1 MEDLN
6 DLEILKKKVTEKI
19 IERLELDLELEDVS
33 YTAPLFSSMADGDGK
48 NLGLDSVDGLE
59 LVVMLYE
66 SWGIKVQAE
75 EMPTL
80 TTIER
85 IADFIRRKFAE
96 KTQE

>member
-1 MEDLN
+1 MEDLS
-6 DLEILKKKVTEKI
+6 DLEKKVAEKI

-33 YTAPLFSSMADGDGK
+33 YTAPLFSSMVDGDGK
-48 NLGLDSVDGLE
+48 NLGLDSVDWLE

-75 EMPTL
+75 EMPIL